1 MLWLLLPCLQLVA
14 FLFVLASFLV
24 SSFLLLRTFAPA
36 DALAP
41 PPLPAAC
48 CFSFCACIISCLFIS
63 ASSRRFFFSS
73 ASLAFFRPLPCEV
86 FPPLPSFVDLISF
99 LVQP

>member
-1 MLWLLLPCLQLVA
+1 MAPPPLPAACCFSLPPIALWFWSFLSLGLEHLRRRMRWVLLPCLQLVA

-24 SSFLLLRTFAPA
+24 SSFLLLRGVSFS
-36 DALAP
+36 LQP
-41 PPLPAAC
+41 PWP
-48 CFSFCACIISCLFIS
+48 S
-63 ASSRRFFFSS
+63 
-73 ASLAFFRPLPCEV
+73 FRPLPCEV